1 MNHMSNSALPKVY
14 LLKETLLIA
23 LIFRLQGRTKDKGY
37 FKYIMLEMIKKVFS
51 VELYVFLL
59 L

>member
-1 MNHMSNSALPKVY
+1 MSNSALPKVY